1 MKKFEIFPKEWT
13 ATYAGHAIRVRNS
26 WNRGMKLYVDGV
38 CQAATGRLFALSRSK
53 PVLRYSVKAEHSSF
67 LVEVFC
73 YALLTVK
80 AKIVVDGQRI
90 GGDAF

>member
-1 MKKFEIFPKEWT
+1 MKEFELFPKEWT
-13 ATYAGHAIRVRNS
+13 ASHAGHEIRVRNS

-53 PVLRYSVKAEHSSF
+53 PVLSHQVVADGSSF
-67 LVEVFC
+67 LIEVFC

-80 AKIVVDGQRI
+80 ARIAVDGQQI
-90 GGDAF
+90 AGDRF